1 MKPLNR
7 ILRAIEAV
15 QASPEKDALLGSFS
29 PYVIPKGRVL
39 VTQGQVS
46 PTIYFIVK
54 GVMRIYY
61 TRGSEDITSLLISD
75 GEAVCI
81 AASFFRQKPSEEI
94 LETLEDCT
102 VCSLSYENYRSLAKL
117 DPEIADIAIR
127 LLEEQLIS
135 FGERIKT
142 FKFLSVEK
150 RIAHYI
156 SQPSSLFRRIP
167 DVYIATYLGT
177 TSATFSRNLKMVN
190 LNSAKSGVPWLLTA
204 TTFCIG

>member
-1 MKPLNR
+1 MKPLSR
-7 ILRAIEAV
+7 ILRALENV
-15 QASPEKDALLGSFS
+15 EASPEKEALLTSFH

-46 PTIYFIVK
+46 PMIYFIVK

-75 GEAVCI
+75 GEPVCV

-102 VCSLSYENYRSLAKL
+102 VCSLSYETYRSLSRL
-117 DPEIADIAIR
+117 DPEIADLTIR

-135 FGERIKT
+135 FGERIRT

-150 RIAHYI
+150 RITHYI

-167 DVYIATYLGT
+167 DIYIATYLGT
-177 TSATFSRNLKMVN
+177 TGATFSRNLKMVDV
-190 LNSAKSGVPWLLTA
+190 NSTKL
-204 TTFCIG
+204 